1 MAADLGELS
10 GDVAGLIGY
19 RRHTTGMS
27 YAPSR
32 VGRAYLAVTC
42 EVRGYGGDPIIALP
56 AKFYPDAHNEP
67 EPAPTCTTCGS
78 TDPDTIEGLRY
89 CPNEYHYPV
98 QPAAWR
104 RIAGYAI
111 AVLICA
117 AWLLSLFLY
126 IAGVI
131 Q

>member
-1 MAADLGELS
+1 MTELHALS

-19 RRHTTGMS
+19 RRHANGMS
-27 YAPSR
+27 YAPPR
-32 VGRAYLAVTC
+32 VGRACIVITC
-42 EVRGYGGDPIIALP
+42 QAPGLVSLP
-56 AKFYPDAHNEP
+56 AKFWPDIDELEP
-67 EPAPTCTTCGS
+67 EPAPSCGTCGS
-78 TDPDTIEGLRY
+78 TDPDTIEGLPY
-89 CPNEYHYPV
+89 CPNEYHYPAH
-98 QPAAWR
+98 PAAWR